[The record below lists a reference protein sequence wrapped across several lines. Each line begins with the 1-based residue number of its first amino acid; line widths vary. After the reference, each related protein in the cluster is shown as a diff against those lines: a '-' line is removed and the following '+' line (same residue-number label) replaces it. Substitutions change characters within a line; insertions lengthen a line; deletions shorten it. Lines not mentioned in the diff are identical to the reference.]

1 MLEFKNSTFNIL
13 VLILKSS
20 NLAEIKSTIQ
30 EKIAQAP
37 DFFKHSPLI
46 VDLESLE
53 TEFIDVNILIGVL
66 RQLHFLPIGIHA
78 GTDYQ
83 HEIAARIGI
92 PILSVKLLDDVKIE
106 ITGSTEMVN
115 HEVSVDTTSIQSKL
129 ITHPVR
135 SGQRVY
141 SQGDL
146 VILAPV
152 SAGAEVIAEGSI
164 HIYASLR
171 GRALAGVQG
180 RAESRIFCSSLQ
192 AELISIAGNYRV
204 CDDLDDIS
212 NKLVQVFLHE
222 NALII
227 QEL

>member
-30 EKIAQAP
+30 EKISQAP

-46 VDLESLE
+46 IDLESLE
-53 TEFIDVNILIGVL
+53 TEFIDVNILIGLL
-66 RQLHFLPIGIHA
+66 RQLQFLPIGMQA
-78 GTDYQ
+78 GTKNQ
-83 HEIAARIGI
+83 HEMAAKIGI
-92 PILSVKLLDDVKIE
+92 PILSVKLLEDVKTIE
-106 ITGSTEMVN
+106 IDGSDETVN
-115 HEVSVDTTSIQSKL
+115 HEAAVDVASIPTKL
-129 ITHPVR
+129 VTHPVR

-152 SAGAEVIAEGSI
+152 SAGAEVIAEGNI

-180 RAESRIFCSSLQ
+180 RDKSRIFCSNLQ
-192 AELISIAGNYRV
+192 AELISIAGSYRV

-227 QEL
+227 

>member
-20 NLAEIKSTIQ
+20 NLSEIKVKIQ

-37 DFFKHSPLI
+37 DFFKYSPLI
-46 VDLESLE
+46 IDLQSLE
-53 TEFIDVNILIGVL
+53 TEFIDVNILIGML
-66 RQLHFLPIGIHA
+66 RQLQFLPIGIQE
-78 GTDYQ
+78 GTAYQ
-83 HEIAARIGI
+83 HKIAAEIGI
-92 PILSVKLLDDVKIE
+92 PVLSVKLIEETRTTDSEKEGLNQDVPVG
-106 ITGSTEMVN
+106 TPVVQN
-115 HEVSVDTTSIQSKL
+115 KL
-129 ITHPVR
+129 VTQPVR

-146 VILAPV
+146 IVLSPV
-152 SAGAEVIAEGSI
+152 SAGAEVIAEGNI
-164 HIYASLR
+164 HVYSSLR

-180 RAESRIFCSSLQ
+180 QTGSRIFCNDLQ

-212 NKLVQVFLHE
+212 NKTVQVFLHE
-222 NALII
+222 DTLII

>member
-20 NLAEIKSTIQ
+20 HLAEIKIDVQ
-30 EKIAQAP
+30 AKIAQAP
-37 DFFKHSPLI
+37 DFFRYSPLI

-53 TEFIDVNILIGVL
+53 TELIDVNILIGML
-66 RQLHFLPIGIHA
+66 RQLQFLPIGIQD
-78 GTDYQ
+78 GTEYQ
-83 HEIAARIGI
+83 HKIAAEIGI
-92 PILSVKLLDDVKIE
+92 PVLSVKLIE
-106 ITGSTEMVN
+106 ESKTEGSHSDELAM
-115 HEVSVDTTSIQSKL
+115 TTSTIQNKL
-129 ITHPVR
+129 VTQPIR

-146 VILAPV
+146 IILSPV
-152 SAGAEVIAEGSI
+152 SAGAEVIAEGNI
-164 HIYASLR
+164 HVYASLR

-180 RAESRIFCSSLQ
+180 QTSSRIFCSDLQ

-212 NKLVQVFLHE
+212 HKSVQVFLHE
-222 NALII
+222 DALII